1 MIIVYLGL
9 NIEQV
14 TAQHIIG
21 RDVVYGYDPEQR
33 AIVYG
38 IDQTIRLMIEDKL
51 HPVNQ
56 VKKLVKEINWCKG
69 HWDLIIT
76 THSQDIV
83 NYLGEMIA
91 NQELEQ
97 AEVKIKLIADDLSKI
112 DHEVEID
119 EQGYLSGNWP
129 YGFFDYTRD

>member
-33 AIVYG
+33 AVVYG
-38 IDQTIRLMIEDKL
+38 IDQTIRLMIEYSL

-56 VKKLVKEINWCKG
+56 IKKLVKEINWCKD

-91 NQELEQ
+91 TQKLNH
-97 AEVKIKLIADDLSKI
+97 AEVSIKIIADDLSKI
-112 DHEVEID
+112 THEPTFN
-119 EQGYLSGNWP
+119 EQGILTNWP